1 MKIKEVIVSTEAE
14 DAQTIAIKQQER
26 ALKIRK
32 AQLKANK
39 ALQQLTA
46 VRSANLGANK

>member
-1 MKIKEVIVSTEAE
+1 MKIKEVIVSTESE

-39 ALQQLTA
+39 ALQQLQQTKA
-46 VRSANLGANK
+46 

>member
-1 MKIKEVIVSTEAE
+1 MKIAEVLAVETDAN
-14 DAQTIAIKQQER
+14 DAQLQSIKQQER

-39 ALQQLTA
+39 AQQQLRATLS
-46 VRSANLGANK
+46 R

>member
-1 MKIKEVIVSTEAE
+1 MKIAEVLAAE
-14 DAQTIAIKQQER
+14 TDASDAQLQSIKQQER

-39 ALQQLTA
+39 ALQQLSVA
-46 VRSANLGANK
+46 RSANPK

>member
-1 MKIKEVIVSTEAE
+1 MKIAEVLAAE
-14 DAQTIAIKQQER
+14 TDANDAQLQSIKQQEL

-39 ALQQLTA
+39 AQKALQLARIQK
-46 VRSANLGANK
+46 S

>member
-1 MKIKEVIVSTEAE
+1 MSAEAE

-39 ALQQLTA
+39 ALKQLTA
-46 VRSANLGANK
+46 VRSANLGGNK

>member
-14 DAQTIAIKQQER
+14 DAQTLAIKQQER

-39 ALQQLTA
+39 ALLSLQQA
-46 VRSANLGANK
+46 RAQP